1 MRQLRLR
8 RRPASP
14 DEQAILDRQPPHDDG
29 VALCLTAWAELS
41 TCRPIGMAVGPIP
54 WTAII
59 EWARFHGLDREAT
72 GVLVSVIR
80 RLDNDRAEREHSKEH

>member
-1 MRQLRLR
+1 
-8 RRPASP
+8 
-14 DEQAILDRQPPHDDG
+14 

-59 EWARFHGLDREAT
+59 AWARFHGLDREAT
-72 GVLVSVIR
+72 GVLVTVIR
-80 RLDNDRAEREHSKEH
+80 RLDNDRAERDASKEHA